1 MQFYK
6 YEGTGNDFVMMDDR
20 EAKFPVG
27 DVKLVAS
34 LCDRRFGIGAD
45 GLILL
50 QEKSGLHYMKY
61 YNSDGQE
68 SSMCGNGGR
77 CFAKFM
83 YDLGLIDTEAKFE
96 AIDGL
101 HEVKLDL
108 MNELVALK
116 MIDVTK
122 LTELATGI
130 FELNTGSPHY
140 VSFKEEE
147 VIGLPIIEMAKEIR
161 YNSTYAA
168 EGINVNFANLLG
180 LKELAIRT
188 YERGVENETL
198 SCGTGATAVALAA
211 AKYLGLPNGAHVLA
225 IKVMGG
231 ALKIRFNFDSTKNQ
245 FSDIW
250 LVGPANQVFK
260 GELSLK
266 IS

>member
-1 MQFYK
+1 MHFYK
-6 YEGTGNDFVMMDDR
+6 YEGTGNDFVMVDDR
-20 EAKFPVG
+20 SAEFPVE
-27 DVKLVAS
+27 DVKLVAR

-50 QEKSGLHYMKY
+50 QERLGLPYMKY

-77 CFAKFM
+77 CFARFM
-83 YDLGLIDTEAKFE
+83 HDLGLIGTSAKFE

-101 HEVKLDL
+101 HEVTLDL
-108 MNELVALK
+108 SKGLVALK
-116 MIDVTK
+116 MIAVTK
-122 LTELATGI
+122 LTELEIGV

-140 VSFKEEE
+140 VSFKEEA
-147 VIGLPIIEMAKEIR
+147 VKSLPIVQMAKEIR
-161 YNSTYAA
+161 YNTTYAS

-180 LKELAIRT
+180 IKEIAIRT
-188 YERGVENETL
+188 YERGVEDETL

-211 AKYLGLPNGAHVLA
+211 AKYVGLPKGAHEIA

-231 ALKIRFNFDSTKNQ
+231 TLQIRFNFDSANNQ

-250 LVGPANQVFK
+250 LIGPANQVFK